1 MRSTRKLNFSDTFR
15 LARII
20 KAAGITAA
28 ELADLL
34 SARDKLQAEA
44 KKDPAAA
51 QTEMGLALVSYIVD
65 KAPEAEKQINSFLA
79 NIAGVKPEVIEKAAV
94 PDIIE
99 LIKNIFEQNTD
110 IKDFFISGLRSAAV
124 MPST

>member
-1 MRSTRKLNFSDTFR
+1 MKATRKLNFSDTFR

-65 KAPEAEKQINSFLA
+65 KAPDAEKQINGFLA
-79 NIAGVKPEVIEKAAV
+79 SLASVKPEEIEKAAV
-94 PDIIE
+94 PEIIE
-99 LIKNIFEQNTD
+99 LIKDIFKQNAD